1 MKLFRCVLLL
11 FVLLGFETAV
21 GASVSAQTTQS
32 QPQAQTSK
40 ITPVV
45 KQTGSAYTNYRDCIR
60 LYKLPFEKLFYLAL
74 SSVNENKFEIVEMQS
89 RNGYILFEAEGRE
102 FLLTVMKKDKN
113 FTFLRLTPADNNYYF
128 SPFIPQK
135 IFRQVDVNFNTE
147 VKELKF

>member
-1 MKLFRCVLLL
+1 MFFFLVLACIQNQV
-11 FVLLGFETAV
+11 FAEVT
-21 GASVSAQTTQS
+21 SSATNVQS
-32 QPQAQTSK
+32 QVQATK
-40 ITPVV
+40 LTPVS
-45 KQTGSAYTNYRDCIR
+45 KQVSSSYTNYRNCIR

-74 SSVNENKFEIVEMQS
+74 SSVNENKYEIVEMQS

-147 VKELKF
+147 IKELKF